1 MSEETRRASADGH
14 QRGVAEAMK
23 EKRGRVGREKEA
35 TGPGETLGC
44 RRKCKTGRRICA
56 RARGGGRR
64 RRGDGVSRILLGL
77 GTSPMGNGGNPGP
90 TPHHHRPP
98 QLLLLPQRT
107 REAATRRRVRPS
119 AEEKIAFL
127 PAQTASQNYHLSVLL
142 VVKITAKTLAS
153 FFLLFFYFFCFVI
166 NIYVHCNDLYN
177 LITQSPK

>member
-107 REAATRRRVRPS
+107 RDTATRQRFSISGHPRRRKLHFYRP
-119 AEEKIAFL
+119 KPL
-127 PAQTASQNYHLSVLL
+127 P
-142 VVKITAKTLAS
+142 KITISQCCL
-153 FFLLFFYFFCFVI
+153 
-166 NIYVHCNDLYN
+166 
-177 LITQSPK
+177 